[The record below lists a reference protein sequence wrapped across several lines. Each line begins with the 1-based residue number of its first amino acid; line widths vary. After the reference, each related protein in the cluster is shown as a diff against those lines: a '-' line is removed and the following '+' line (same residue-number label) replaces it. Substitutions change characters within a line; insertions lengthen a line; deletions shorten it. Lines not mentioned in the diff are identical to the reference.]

1 MINLR
6 LLVLLLVL
14 LIACGPSTPAPTT
27 SKTTQITE
35 QRALA
40 LALQLLQNRGL
51 EQGFSHDGAVYL
63 PVRFDDGEDGVFI
76 AIGYS
81 GPVRGFSI
89 LGKVQSEQL
98 EVLELRKDQVDW
110 GIHSLREPT
119 AVPAETIALT
129 LDPRRGPETVLKV
142 TGTLHEPTFLDDE
155 GYFEL
160 LRLGRKRIEVL
171 FVGSA
176 KNDFMKI
183 ESGRVWTDHRYEFQS
198 SPGRVSEIIETR
210 SECRASRAR
219 PSTPECRDHRVDH
232 RFNGQAFVE
241 TK

>member
-1 MINLR
+1 MT
-6 LLVLLLVL
+6 
-14 LIACGPSTPAPTT
+14 TPV
-27 SKTTQITE
+27 TE
-35 QRALA
+35 QRAIA
-40 LALQLLQNRGL
+40 LALELLRHRGL
-51 EQGFSHDGAVYL
+51 EKGFSQDGAAYL
-63 PVRFDDGEDGVFI
+63 PVRFEDGEEGVFI

-89 LGKVQSEQL
+89 LGKIQSEQL
-98 EVLELRKDQVDW
+98 DVLELRKDQVDW

-142 TGTLHEPTFLDDE
+142 TGTLHEPTSLDDE

-176 KNDFMKI
+176 TNDFMKI
-183 ESGRVWTDHRYEFQS
+183 ENGRVWTEHRYEFRS
-198 SPGRVSEIIETR
+198 SPGRISEIIETR
-210 SECRASRAR
+210 SQCRANRT
-219 PSTPECRDHRVDH
+219 TPATHKCQDLQLKYGFD
-232 RFNGQAFVE
+232 GMTFVE
-241 TK
+241 ER